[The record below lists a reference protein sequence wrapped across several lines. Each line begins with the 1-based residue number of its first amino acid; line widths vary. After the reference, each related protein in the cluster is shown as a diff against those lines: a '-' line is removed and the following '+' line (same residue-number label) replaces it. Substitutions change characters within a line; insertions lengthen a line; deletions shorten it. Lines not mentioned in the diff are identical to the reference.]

1 MRARGSS
8 YVNASLELNGLEV
21 IHDVIYLIEDLIRG
35 VIPFD
40 TVTMVKGELGV
51 LFFEIPLTVFSFL

>member
-8 YVNASLELNGLEV
+8 YVNASLKLNGLEV
-21 IHDVIYLIEDLIRG
+21 IHDVIYLIEDLIKG

>member
-21 IHDVIYLIEDLIRG
+21 IHDVIYLIEDLIKG
-35 VIPFD
+35 VLPFD

-51 LFFEIPLTVFSFL
+51 LFFEIPLKVFSFL

>member
-21 IHDVIYLIEDLIRG
+21 IHDVIYLIEDLIKG

>member
-51 LFFEIPLTVFSFL
+51 LFFEIPLKVFSFL

>member
-21 IHDVIYLIEDLIRG
+21 IHDVIYLIEDLIKG

-51 LFFEIPLTVFSFL
+51 LFFEIPLKVFSFL